1 MAWSCS
7 SRKGNDRRYSAAAV
21 RLIAPADGIVRASL
35 VTDED
40 VVRLRKLVRD
50 DMVTLRFSLTE
61 QTKMVT
67 AASELA
73 RNVLRYGGGGHAEL
87 EQLMRAGRSGVRVRF
102 IDQGPGIADL
112 ELALTDGW
120 TSGGGMGLGLS
131 GARRLSDV
139 FEIESQP
146 GMGTTVT
153 ITKWKPF

>member
-1 MAWSCS
+1 M
-7 SRKGNDRRYSAAAV
+7 SAG
-21 RLIAPADGIVRASL
+21 PDGITHAPL

-50 DMVTLRFSLTE
+50 EMVALKFTLIE

-73 RNVLRYGGGGHAEL
+73 RNTLRYGGGGRAEL
-87 EQLMRAGRSGVRVRF
+87 TVPMRAGVRGVCVSF
-102 IDQGPGIADL
+102 IDEGPGIADID
-112 ELALTDGW
+112 LALTDGY

-131 GARRLSDV
+131 GAKRLADE
-139 FEIESQP
+139 FELDSAP
-146 GMGTTVT
+146 GKGTTVT

>member
-1 MAWSCS
+1 M
-7 SRKGNDRRYSAAAV
+7 NAAG
-21 RLIAPADGIVRASL
+21 DGVVRASL

-40 VVRLRKLVRD
+40 VVRLRKLVREE
-50 DMVTLRFSLTE
+50 MIALQFSLTD

-87 EQLMRAGRSGVRVRF
+87 EQLWHKGVGGVRVTF
-102 IDQGPGIADL
+102 VDEGPGIDNV
-112 ELALTDGW
+112 ELAMTDGY

-131 GARRLSDV
+131 GARRLADE
-139 FEIESQP
+139 FDLETAP
-146 GMGTTVT
+146 GKGVRVT

>member
-1 MAWSCS
+1 MSGADD
-7 SRKGNDRRYSAAAV
+7 GVV
-21 RLIAPADGIVRASL
+21 RTPL

-50 DMVTLRFSLTE
+50 MMVTLKFSLTE

-73 RNVLRYGGGGHAEL
+73 RNVLRYGGGGEAEL
-87 EQLMRAGRSGVRVRF
+87 EQLTRNGVHGVRATF

-112 ELALTDGW
+112 DLAMTDGY

-131 GARRLSDV
+131 GARRLTDE
-139 FEIESQP
+139 FEIDTAP
-146 GMGTTVT
+146 GKGTAVT
-153 ITKWKPF
+153 IIKWKPF